1 MSAGQLSAHPIAG
14 ISASPVKTPS
24 SWAWYVVQT
33 KPRQEGRAR
42 DNLENQ
48 GIRCVLPMLKV
59 EKIRRRTR
67 QWVDEPLFARYLFIE
82 LGGEN
87 ARWNALRSTRGV
99 TQLVQFG
106 GVPAKVPCEWM
117 NAIQVRDKAPVP
129 LFETGQRV
137 VVTDGPFKGIEG
149 IYQQRD
155 GESRA
160 IVLLELLGK
169 QCTGKFPLEGLRREA

>member
-1 MSAGQLSAHPIAG
+1 MSAGQPSAHGTAG
-14 ISASPVKTPS
+14 MNTSPAKTPTPG
-24 SWAWYVVQT
+24 AWYVVQT

-82 LGGEN
+82 FGGEN
-87 ARWNALRSTRGV
+87 ARWNVLRSTRGV

-106 GVPAKVPCEWM
+106 GVPATVPCEWM
-117 NAIQVRDKAPVP
+117 NACLSRDHAAVP
-129 LFETGQRV
+129 LFDTGQRV

-149 IYQQRD
+149 IYQLCD

-169 QCTGKFPLEGLRREA
+169 KCTGRFPLEGLRREA